1 MKEVFAEIL
10 KGDNGDKMKNALK
23 FTLLKSLN
31 LDLPI
36 LSEVKMETKVKS
48 SFKDLKLEIDTINT
62 SQKNDLILKDTIKLL
77 KESKLNTE
85 FIEEYKIDLGT
96 IFKNRFETFEK
107 FIENNKMLSFI
118 IEVQSST
125 NAYGSNFNKNSKNF
139 ISGVDSFI
147 ELFNKVK

>member
-1 MKEVFAEIL
+1 
-10 KGDNGDKMKNALK
+10 MKNALK

-139 ISGVDSFI
+139 ISGVDSFL